1 MNQIQHD
8 ELKEFEYTLWRAYQA
23 FVNTNAMIMGK
34 TEKTVWLICQ
44 NLLAQSSLPI
54 SSILGELLCK

>member
-23 FVNTNAMIMGK
+23 FANTNAMIMGDRK
-34 TEKTVWLICQ
+34 NGLID
-44 NLLAQSSLPI
+44 LPKFASSVLI
-54 SSILGELLCK
+54 TNIINIGRAFV